1 MSNEAGPPPVVDV
14 EVTTHGEFPGVDE
27 YAQAKIGGL
36 ARLARRSVTRARV
49 RLSRHHD
56 PAVAQPVIAQ
66 ANLEVGGR
74 PVRAQVTAASA
85 REAVDALELR
95 LRRRLEHLNGRWEA
109 RKGPDAAPPWRHD
122 ERRGRGPQA
131 ATGPAPDPRIVRRK
145 SYAMAPCTL
154 DEAVTEMELLDYD
167 FHLFTESGSGTAA
180 VVYREGV
187 DGYRAALVAPSVAD
201 AVAPHQGR
209 VTISTQP
216 LPCLREQDALERLA
230 LLDRPFLF
238 FVDAAQ
244 GRAGV
249 LYRRYDGDYG
259 FITPAG
265 PS

>member
-1 MSNEAGPPPVVDV
+1 MNRPPGVDV
-14 EVTTHGEFPGVDE
+14 DVTTHGEFPGADE
-27 YAQAKIGGL
+27 YVQAKIGGL
-36 ARLARRSVTRARV
+36 ARLARRPIIRARV
-49 RLSRHHD
+49 RLTRHQD

-66 ANLEVGGR
+66 ANLDVGGR
-74 PVRAQVTAASA
+74 QVRAQVTADSA
-85 REAVDALELR
+85 REAVDALESR
-95 LRRRLEHLNGRWEA
+95 LRRRLEHLTEHWDA
-109 RKGPDAAPPWRHD
+109 RKGHGAAPPWRHD
-122 ERRGRGPQA
+122 DKPGRGPQV
-131 ATGPAPDPRIVRRK
+131 ATGAGPEPRIVRRK

-180 VVYREGV
+180 VVYRDGPA
-187 DGYRAALVAPSVAD
+187 GYRAALVAPSVAD
-201 AVAPHQGR
+201 ALAPHQGR
-209 VTISTQP
+209 VTVSTQP

-244 GRAGV
+244 GRVGV

-259 FITPAG
+259 LITPAG